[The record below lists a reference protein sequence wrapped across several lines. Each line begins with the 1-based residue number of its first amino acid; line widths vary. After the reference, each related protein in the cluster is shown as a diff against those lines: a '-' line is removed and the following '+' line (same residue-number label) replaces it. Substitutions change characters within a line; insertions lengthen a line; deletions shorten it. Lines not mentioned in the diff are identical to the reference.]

1 MKEDDHDGLI
11 MVDYDGLWWITVQYH
26 GSVWRILIYG
36 SEYCSEIVC
45 VLSSINI
52 NAMDRF
58 DWSEIQCYII
68 LNNSYSRQ
76 SLPHWNFENEWITS
90 SALKDLYSCM
100 YILVYI
106 YVCVCNIATH
116 QTWYKR
122 EHWLSEVTWFHDVH
136 NPSRPHLQHGLL
148 VLLFCR
154 LSYVIPLVLKRTLS
168 VSVQICQPSTQEQP
182 AIGWPCM
189 PNVAGL
195 HIKRKGHCRTFLHRS
210 VSMWLCVPVPE
221 GHAVPRAYSAQSS

>member
-1 MKEDDHDGLI
+1 M
-11 MVDYDGLWWITVQYH
+11 DYDGLQYSTMDLYDGFWFMDPNTVLRL
-26 GSVWRILIYG
+26 SV
-36 SEYCSEIVC
+36 CC
-45 VLSSINI
+45 PASISMPWTVSI
-52 NAMDRF
+52 EAKFNATSF
-58 DWSEIQCYII
+58 LII
-68 LNNSYSRQ
+68 LTLDSLCRIGTLKMSGSRAQ
-76 SLPHWNFENEWITS
+76 HSKT
-90 SALKDLYSCM
+90 
-100 YILVYI
+100 YIHVCTYLCI
-106 YVCVCNIATH
+106 YMCVCNIATH

>member
-90 SALKDLYSCM
+90 SALKDLYSCI

-106 YVCVCNIATH
+106 YIYLFIYLCVCNIATH

-122 EHWLSEVTWFHDVH
+122 EHWLSEVIWFHDVH

-148 VLLFCR
+148 VRLFCR

-168 VSVQICQPSTQEQP
+168 VSVQICQPSAQEQP
-182 AIGWPCM
+182 AIGRLTLY
-189 PNVAGL
+189 A
-195 HIKRKGHCRTFLHRS
+195 KRSRFARQKK
-210 VSMWLCVPVPE
+210 
-221 GHAVPRAYSAQSS
+221 RALQNFSS